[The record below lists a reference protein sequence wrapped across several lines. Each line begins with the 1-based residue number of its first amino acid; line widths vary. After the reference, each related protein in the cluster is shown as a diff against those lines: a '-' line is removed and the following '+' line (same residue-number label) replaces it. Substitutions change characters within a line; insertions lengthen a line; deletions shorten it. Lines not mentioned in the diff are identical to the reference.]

1 MRTNHWPKTAAAI
14 LGFLFLMTASRCTSD
29 NIEDRAGSGNFC
41 DTSAVSFSQDIKSI
55 IGQNCEGCHNG
66 ASASGGLNLAG
77 HQNIQ
82 AAALSGSIMDRVQR
96 PVSDPLSMPLN
107 GPLSSCDQ
115 KKLTAWINQG
125 ALDN

>member
-1 MRTNHWPKTAAAI
+1 MECQIIK
-14 LGFLFLMTASRCTSD
+14 LFPTLAFVLFALSVSSCYYD
-29 NIEDRAGSGNFC
+29 NYDDIYGAETVC

-82 AAALSGSIMDRVQR
+82 AAALSGSIMDRVRR
-96 PVSDPLSMPLN
+96 PLSDPLSMPPN
-107 GPLSSCDQ
+107 GPLSDCNQ

>member
-1 MRTNHWPKTAAAI
+1 MRTNYLFKTATAL

-29 NIEDRAGSGNFC
+29 NIEDRTGSGNFC

-82 AAALSGSIMDRVQR
+82 SAALSGSIMDRVQR
-96 PVSDPLSMPLN
+96 PLSDPLSMPPN
-107 GPLSSCDQ
+107 GPLSDCDQ
-115 KKLTAWINQG
+115 KKLTAWISEG